1 MRFRLVCIGIVMAI
15 VIAVMSSC
23 CSVEEENTSG
33 YSIEKV
39 YKRLNYQQY
48 IYKVKT
54 PTGTYYVY
62 SNSHGVTVLK

>member
-23 CSVEEENTSG
+23 CSVEENTSG

-39 YKRLNYQQY
+39 YKRPNYQHY

>member
-23 CSVEEENTSG
+23 EPVKENTSG

-39 YKRLNYQQY
+39 YKRPNYQHY
-48 IYKVKT
+48 SYKVKT

>member
-15 VIAVMSSC
+15 VIAIMSSC
-23 CSVEEENTSG
+23 EPVKENTSG

-39 YKRLNYQQY
+39 YKRPNHQQY

-54 PTGTYYVY
+54 PTGTYFVY
-62 SNSHGVTVLK
+62 QSNAGVTVLK

>member
-1 MRFRLVCIGIVMAI
+1 MRFRLVCIGIVMVI

-23 CSVEEENTSG
+23 EPVKENNSG
-33 YSIEKV
+33 YDIEKV
-39 YKRLNYQQY
+39 YKRPNYQHY